1 MKITNLVSV
10 GKPFTKI
17 AINLSIATAL
27 GVAGFILPAQAQLFN
42 DDPQSVDNLPTN
54 EIDSLSGGSFNPLE
68 LIHRANLSNKRNSAT
83 FILDTEQNLNNA
95 AAEFRRQ
102 QQLLLNNSN
111 SATTE
116 NPEAIPVI
124 TEEN

>member
-1 MKITNLVSV
+1 MKI
-10 GKPFTKI
+10 TKI

-27 GVAGFILPAQAQLFN
+27 GVTGLILPAQAQLFN

-54 EIDSLSGGSFNPLE
+54 EIDSLTGGGGSFNPLE
-68 LIHRANLSNKRNSAT
+68 LIHRANLNNKRNSAT
-83 FILDTEQNLNNA
+83 FILDTEQNLNDA
-95 AAEFRRQ
+95 AADFRRQ
-102 QQLLLNNSN
+102 QQQLWNNSN

-116 NPEAIPVI
+116 NPEVIPVI

>member
-1 MKITNLVSV
+1 MKITNIVSV

-17 AINLSIATAL
+17 AINFSIATAL
-27 GVAGFILPAQAQLFN
+27 GVTGLILPVQAQFS

-54 EIDSLSGGSFNPLE
+54 EIDSLTGGSFNPLE
-68 LIHRANLSNKRNSAT
+68 LIHRANLNNKRNSAT
-83 FILDTEQNLNNA
+83 FILDTEQNLNDA
-95 AAEFRRQ
+95 AADFRRQ
-102 QQLLLNNSN
+102 QQQLLNNSN

-124 TEEN
+124 TEGN

>member
-1 MKITNLVSV
+1 MKITKIVSL

-27 GVAGFILPAQAQLFN
+27 GVAGFILPAQAQFS
-42 DDPQSVDNLPTN
+42 DDPQRVDNLPTN
-54 EIDSLSGGSFNPLE
+54 EIDSLTGGSFNPLE
-68 LIHRANLSNKRNSAT
+68 LIHRANLNNKRNSAT
-83 FILDTEQNLNNA
+83 FILDTEQNLNDA

-102 QQLLLNNSN
+102 QQQLWNNSN

-116 NPEAIPVI
+116 NPEVVPAI